1 MKAIFILLLW
11 PWVDPGSAALDDWSF
26 IRDKKTSCFGNYE
39 TVGNIYKILKVKFEY
54 VTEYVTI
61 VRYIMGT
68 IRRGRLIDCF
78 CGLFEP
84 GFGSSDHRNAVEAP
98 PLADKQVELRC
109 EPYLIDI
116 F

>member
-1 MKAIFILLLW
+1 MKAISILLLW
-11 PWVDPGSAALDDWSF
+11 LWVDPGSAALDDWSV
-26 IRDKKTSCFGNYE
+26 IRDKKPSAVEIMKQFVIFIKT
-39 TVGNIYKILKVKFEY
+39 LKVKFEY

-61 VRYIMGT
+61 VRYIMVT

-109 EPYLIDI
+109 EPYLIDR
-116 F
+116 